1 MSQNL
6 FFILLLALLLVAGFL
21 IGRRSLKNSGL
32 EKAWRARRESKERAK
47 ERIMELFSEKD
58 KITND
63 DVQKLL
69 ESSHATATNYLDELQ
84 KDGKIVQNGDI
95 GRGVFYNQI
104 NN

>member
-1 MSQNL
+1 
-6 FFILLLALLLVAGFL
+6 
-21 IGRRSLKNSGL
+21 
-32 EKAWRARRESKERAK
+32 
-47 ERIMELFSEKD
+47 MELFSEKD